1 MNYETH
7 KEIKQLTNENN
18 KIKKKRT
25 CFYLNQFDFQKLN
38 EICKEQK
45 TNKSSFLRKIIV
57 GYQYLNLIKEIE
69 NYNKNIQELSYQ
81 IKRCGINLNQIVYH
95 LRIDINEEE
104 VVLSKTQELF
114 FNFKKLFEEHEKIL
128 QPIILD
134 LKKTQRGEDNE

>member
-1 MNYETH
+1 MQELQN
-7 KEIKQLTNENN
+7 
-18 KIKKKRT
+18 
-25 CFYLNQFDFQKLN
+25 
-38 EICKEQK
+38 ICKEQ
-45 TNKSSFLRKIIV
+45 NKSKSTLLRNFIAS
-57 GYQYLNLIKEIE
+57 YRYLNLIKEIE

-104 VVLSKTQELF
+104 VALSKTQELF

>member
-1 MNYETH
+1 MSE
-7 KEIKQLTNENN
+7 KCFEK
-18 KIKKKRT
+18 KIAKKAF
-25 CFYLNQFDFQKLN
+25 CFYLNEFDMQELQN
-38 EICKEQK
+38 ICKEQ
-45 TNKSSFLRKIIV
+45 NKSKSSLLRNFIAS
-57 GYQYLNLIKEIE
+57 YRYLNLIKEIE

-104 VVLSKTQELF
+104 VALSKTQELF